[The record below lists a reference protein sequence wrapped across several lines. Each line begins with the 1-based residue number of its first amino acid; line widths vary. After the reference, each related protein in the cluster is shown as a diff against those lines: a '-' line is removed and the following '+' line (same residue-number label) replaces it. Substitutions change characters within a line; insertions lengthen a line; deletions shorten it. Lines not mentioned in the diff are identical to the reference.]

1 MAALGFG
8 MVPFQPIAQT
18 FDTALV
24 VNAEGATEE
33 TVTAYDGRTIPM
45 SDVIAINGGRY
56 YDNLLYAVFWAKDGD
71 TITLLKDYTTD
82 TSDDYYNNYMYL
94 DSGSNVTVDLNGHTL
109 TIDGWYW
116 VMQYSTENPGSV
128 KFINGNIEGG
138 CIVPDEN
145 AIITIG
151 DGATVKSV
159 DEVTIYWSQDG
170 TLNITGGYLEGP
182 TVVYA
187 RTGEVNIS
195 GGKLVVTGEKNEAG
209 GVANG
214 TNPTGD
220 AVVFQAF
227 GSSYGTPTNVSITGG
242 EFVSENGNS
251 VATYE
256 RTENDTAPDNFV
268 TGGTFTS
275 GGEADTS
282 VAEYFADSEDNAML
296 ATGEVISKEE
306 YAENG
311 YSVEIDAETGI
322 ATPTINGTLI
332 DTAGHAWYQID
343 ENGHVD
349 IYGDGVKFRAS
360 SAFSSAKDK
369 TLALS
374 VKTVTFHDG
383 VVPATLADWFRGCT
397 NLTTVDGVIPD
408 CESAHRMFANCKKL
422 VSIPNMPEL
431 TKQSHGMFYNCS
443 ALTSIGKDG
452 KIVIKAQNVYAMFVG
467 CKKLSADVIFDGN
480 PAKLVD
486 DAESY
491 PNIFA
496 NAATADGAK
505 ITVCFGENANEDT
518 VNAVTAQVESL
529 ENPNVTIHDYQK
541 SSENGTNVYTCR
553 VCGDEYTTYDVT
565 LPGEETA
572 EYEEGTELTV
582 STDGVNGAWFV
593 NGKRI
598 DTLETVENYVV
609 GENNALTITVCEP
622 VESVEWKEF
631 AGNSMVMS
639 SRKKVGNYI
648 KVNLTAKWA
657 LPEGAEV
664 VEAGI
669 ARVYAEDCPEDFDAQ
684 YIYDNGSKKVSS
696 LKTLNGKYSY
706 ALSMNSKSAKK
717 TLCAVSFVT
726 YKIGDVTY
734 TDLSD
739 IAVSA
744 EPAADLA

>member
-1 MAALGFG
+1 
-8 MVPFQPIAQT
+8 
-18 FDTALV
+18 
-24 VNAEGATEE
+24 
-33 TVTAYDGRTIPM
+33 
-45 SDVIAINGGRY
+45 
-56 YDNLLYAVFWAKDGD
+56 
-71 TITLLKDYTTD
+71 
-82 TSDDYYNNYMYL
+82 
-94 DSGSNVTVDLNGHTL
+94 
-109 TIDGWYW
+109 
-116 VMQYSTENPGSV
+116 MQYSTENPGSV

-151 DGATVKSV
+151 DGATVTAPEGIFAISGNHNYSMGSVVNIEEGATVKSV
-159 DEVTIYWSQDG
+159 DEVTIYWLQDG

-195 GGKLVVTGEKNEAG
+195 GGKLVATGEKNEAG

-220 AVVFQAF
+220 TIVFQAF
-227 GSSYGTPTNVSITGG
+227 SSSYGDAPQVTVTGG
-242 EFVSENGNS
+242 DFSSVNGAAAKTYAVSQADQEIK
-251 VATYE
+251 
-256 RTENDTAPDNFV
+256 PDDFIQ
-268 TGGTFTS
+268 GGTFTS

-726 YKIGDVTY
+726 YTLDGVEY
-734 TDLSD
+734 TDFSD